1 MLLKINISIF
11 PKNFDSRHHIGAKEF
26 KKNKLSTKRRK
37 RKTKRRLKRFSIL
50 ECDFTILC
58 R

>member
-1 MLLKINISIF
+1 MLLKINVSIF

-26 KKNKLSTKRRK
+26 KKSKLSTKRRK